1 MQSRGGG
8 HLGTPAEHNP
18 IRRQD
23 PEGSRGGQREEE
35 SVMAQGTTDTTR
47 CIDRPGIKVD
57 NVRHEQV
64 AAHSADGYARMEAT
78 YGSDRG
84 RIGNTLG
91 DVPSDQFAK
100 MLGGYGEE
108 VRDPKDIAPALRR
121 ARESGLPSLINV
133 WVDPGVYAP
142 GTMNQAMYK

>member
-1 MQSRGGG
+1 
-8 HLGTPAEHNP
+8 
-18 IRRQD
+18 
-23 PEGSRGGQREEE
+23 
-35 SVMAQGTTDTTR
+35 MAQGTTDTTR

-64 AAHSADGYARMEAT
+64 AAHYAGMEAK

-91 DVPSDQFAK
+91 DVASDQFAK